1 MAWPESSDKN
11 SLLGKLNIRKTE
23 LTVKKKT
30 HKICMKDGFGLV
42 LQITITKSCI
52 MAQICLPTIREGV
65 NEATA

>member
-1 MAWPESSDKN
+1 MIRSRFCV
-11 SLLGKLNIRKTE
+11 KLNIRKME